1 MFTELFYGVSEEW
14 AKSWSHTFSVTK
26 LKTLF
31 KKLSTVHPKTLTR
44 RRKRRRKKKTIA
56 KRFALHA
63 IAIMKMFPLEQLLFI
78 FGINLE
84 ENQKINFKSHSN
96 TVKNAVTF
104 PHDSVDF
111 ISFNYFVLNF
121 AMKLKDTNYKV
132 NEIF

>member
-1 MFTELFYGVSEEW
+1 
-14 AKSWSHTFSVTK
+14 
-26 LKTLF
+26 
-31 KKLSTVHPKTLTR
+31 
-44 RRKRRRKKKTIA
+44 
-56 KRFALHA
+56 
-63 IAIMKMFPLEQLLFI
+63 MFPLEQLLFI

-111 ISFNYFVLNF
+111 ISFNYFVLDF